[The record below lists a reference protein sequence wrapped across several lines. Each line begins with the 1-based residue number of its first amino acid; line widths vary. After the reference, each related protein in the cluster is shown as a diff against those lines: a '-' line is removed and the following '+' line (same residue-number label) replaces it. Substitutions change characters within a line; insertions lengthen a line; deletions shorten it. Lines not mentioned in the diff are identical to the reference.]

1 MASPQDIF
9 DPSRILEDD
18 FLEKAASVTSTTPQ
32 STRPIIGVS
41 DTGARFVENFDTRR
55 AYSSLRLKGDSELEA
70 KEKIAV
76 RLAGE
81 TDFDLDRALH
91 AGFSYDDVIT
101 KLTGV
106 ESKGAFGAFYTGFK
120 QEAPEAFAAGVGAT
134 AAAKAVPAIYS
145 ELRGVARGVGKEVA
159 GAGKQALDWGVRK
172 AGPIPQVA
180 TVTPGGAATISSKPT
195 LMQRALSFAPKT
207 KEAASAIFSGTP
219 LGRAAGLVGKTV
231 KGIGY
236 VGALVGSAYGAS
248 ELTAMLRKKEEGAYP
263 ELPLDE
269 YTAYEAGRTSGLF
282 VGGAWPFG
290 VLIAKGLAAMPQIA
304 PLVVTKNVDEMTKA
318 LALSPLPKVAPGPHS
333 PFLTR
338 MWNKAKRYGAAKA
351 QAAGAAV
358 GAAPGAI
365 YGAVHKTGRDFLA
378 AGAAGAKG
386 AGEHILRHKK
396 KYILGEVGI
405 GTAWTPFGAM
415 WVEEVAPLQ
424 EGPKLAAEVGMSI
437 VYPGALLGWSRKYAK
452 QLMSAFGPGARE
464 QKAADYLTG
473 LFNELNKGGINE
485 SPEEFLKVLT
495 AAQFKDAQGNIVEL
509 TPSQLTGSST
519 FKILEKYLADTGT
532 TYSEIQKRA
541 AKEGHEAL
549 AGLVESLISHRKAAP
564 VHLAADLEREM
575 AAHTFTN
582 WLDTKI
588 SKAIT
593 ETEALA
599 ARTGST
605 PGEIRRFYSAK
616 VHTGLREALE
626 DARSIERGLY
636 NKLDQKTPV
645 VAENIAAAWDAEL
658 PNLLKEG
665 LTYKDIKAAGVP
677 KFILNQMHPIRRQY
691 DVLVNQSKKA
701 DKQIVNFEKEI
712 EKLAERGGKEDRLQ
726 QAVSNYMKGSEL
738 KGLDEIDKLYAAE
751 DAFKLSV
758 NEGGAPGMYRPTP
771 RSKERPLPNSVDRT
785 RVASI
790 FNKRI
795 KIEQARNQQDELAQE
810 LLDLAPT
817 GLADLPGLQETTLG
831 ELMSFRSE
839 MLAYIRNRGA
849 GEAVNYNTVRIYGDL
864 ADATLLDMGIA
875 GNIDE
880 AGNIINRTLEDMSE
894 NQINLLKAHTF
905 SRELHDTFTRAV
917 GGELGVLRSTG
928 EYRKPPEL
936 ALMELFKGGADDVYL
951 RHKEVAKALAIVEYA
966 ARGTDELGSFGT
978 FKQLLTKE
986 EIRRASVNDATKGF
1000 IRQAFMD
1007 DVVKSIDEVNPA
1019 TGQSIEALVINDDA
1033 FKKFMTEYEEVFNL
1047 EGLELL
1053 RADFEVP
1060 QRREVLLRAY
1070 AHNNPELLNV
1080 DPRTG
1085 GFVKLGDRAEG
1096 MPIGEYWK
1104 NVENQNVWSRFLADE
1119 NPTKVIG
1126 EILSESNKNTLRDY
1140 KSIVKLAKTHKAR
1153 NTQEAFRDSII
1164 EYAMEKA
1171 RTPEGY
1177 SLIKLRK
1184 VLYDTPLGNIRG
1196 EPPLMEALKRD
1207 GIVDNQFGKNFELLL
1222 TRMERVERA
1231 VEGGVDVRK
1240 IIQGGSPEYLLG
1252 LRILG
1257 AGLGRQFAAKT
1268 GMGGTVQIPGAA
1280 ATFAQQYFNNMPSIM
1295 IRDIL
1300 TKAATPGKEGT
1311 ELLTALLRKGRSKQE
1326 EEAAIGIIGNLFS
1339 KILGVPIIAL
1349 ARRPLLAEEYLTPGQ
1364 EVEEVFQER
1373 PPTPQS
1379 RGIRRPVMEYVPRVI
1394 ESLTPPES
1402 PPMVP
1407 SIRST
1412 APAPAPQPT
1421 AQGTT
1426 LENRQRFAQMFPGD
1440 ITSGLINQGIGSYRP

>member
-9 DPSRILEDD
+9 DPSLILEKDE
-18 FLEKAASVTSTTPQ
+18 FLKKAASVTSETPQ

-41 DTGARFVENFDTRR
+41 KTGARFVENFDTRR
-55 AYSSLRLKGDSELEA
+55 AYSSLRLKGDGELEA

-81 TDFDLDRALH
+81 TDFDLDRALN
-91 AGFSYDDVIT
+91 AGFSYDDIIT
-101 KLTGV
+101 KLTGI
-106 ESKGAFGAFYTGFK
+106 ESQGRAGSAFLGFK
-120 QEAPEAFAAGVGAT
+120 QEAPEALAAGVGVA

-145 ELRGVARGVGKEVA
+145 V
-159 GAGKQALDWGVRK
+159 GKQAARGAAQVAAEAGK
-172 AGPIPQVA
+172 GAMAYGAKAAGPIPQVI
-180 TVTPGGAATISSKPT
+180 TVAPSGAASVTSKPT
-195 LMQRALSFAPKT
+195 LMQRALNLAPKA
-207 KEAASAIFSGTP
+207 KEAASAVFSGTP
-219 LGRAAGLVGKTV
+219 VGRTARLVGKTA
-231 KGIGY
+231 KGLGY
-236 VGALVGSAYGAS
+236 VSALVGSALGAA
-248 ELTAMLRKKEEGAYP
+248 ELSAVLREKEEGAYP
-263 ELPLDE
+263 ELPLED
-269 YTAYEAGRTSGLF
+269 YTSYEAGRTAGLLA
-282 VGGAWPFG
+282 GGVYPLSA
-290 VLIAKGLAAMPQIA
+290 LMAKGLAHMPQIA
-304 PLVVTKNVDEMTKA
+304 PLVVTDNVTKMGQA
-318 LALSPLPKVAPGPHS
+318 LALSPLPKVAPGPVS

-338 MWNKAKRYGAAKA
+338 MWNKARRYGAAKA

-358 GAAPGAI
+358 GAVPASV
-365 YGAVHKTGRDFLA
+365 YGVGRDFV
-378 AGAAGAKG
+378 AAGAKG
-386 AGEHILRHKK
+386 AKATGEHFLRNPK
-396 KYILGEVGI
+396 KYLAGEALI
-405 GTAWTPFGAM
+405 GTAWTPLGAM
-415 WVEEVAPLQ
+415 YVEEVAPLQ

-437 VYPGALLGWSRKYAK
+437 FYPGAFLGWGRKHAK
-452 QLMSAFGPGARE
+452 QLFSSFGPGARE
-464 QKAADYLTG
+464 QRAADYLTG
-473 LFNELNKGGINE
+473 LFSELNKGGINE

-519 FKILEKYLADTGT
+519 FKILEKYLAKTGT
-532 TYSEIQKRA
+532 TYSEVQKRA

-549 AGLVESLISHRKAAP
+549 AGLVESLISHRKAGP

-575 AAHTFTN
+575 TAHTFTN
-582 WLDTKI
+582 WLNDNL
-588 SKAIT
+588 SKAVT

-599 ARTGST
+599 ARSGAT
-605 PGEIRRFYSAK
+605 PGEIRRFFSAQ
-616 VHTGLREALE
+616 VHTGLRDALE

-636 NKLDQKTPV
+636 AKLDQKAPV
-645 VAENIAAAWDAEL
+645 VAENIAAAWASEL

-665 LTYKDIKAAGVP
+665 LTYKDIVGSGVP
-677 KFILNQMHPIRRQY
+677 SFIKNQMHPIRRQY
-691 DVLVNQSKKA
+691 DALVNQSKTA
-701 DKQIVNFEKEI
+701 DQKITNLQQEI
-712 EKLAERGGKEDRLQ
+712 EKLAERGGKENRLQ
-726 QAVSNYMKGSEL
+726 QAASNYLDGSEL
-738 KGLDEIDKLYAAE
+738 KDLNELDKLYAAE
-751 DAFKLSV
+751 DAFKLSIDK
-758 NEGGAPGMYRPTP
+758 GGVPGMYKPTP
-771 RSKERPLPNSVDRT
+771 RSKERPLPNSIDRK

-810 LLDLAPT
+810 LLELAPT
-817 GLADLPGLQETTLG
+817 GLDDLPGLQESNLG
-831 ELMSFRSE
+831 ELMNFRSE

-864 ADATLLDMGIA
+864 ADAALLDMGIA

-905 SRELHDTFTRAV
+905 SKELHDTFTRAV
-917 GGELGVLRSTG
+917 GGELGILKSTG

-936 ALMELFKGGADDVYL
+936 ALMELFRGGADEVYL
-951 RHKEVAKALAIVEYA
+951 HHKELEKALTIVDYA
-966 ARGTDELGSFGT
+966 ARGTDELGTFGSFS
-978 FKQLLTKE
+978 QLLSKE
-986 EIRRASVNDATKGF
+986 ARRRASVNDATKAF
-1000 IRQAFMD
+1000 VRQAFMD
-1007 DVVKSIDEVNPA
+1007 DVVKNIDEVNPA
-1019 TGQSIEALVINDDA
+1019 TGQSIEAFVIDDKAFDA
-1033 FKKFMTEYEEVFNL
+1033 FMKEYEEVFSL
-1047 EGLELL
+1047 QGLKELK
-1053 RADFEVP
+1053 ADFEVP
-1060 QRREVLLRAY
+1060 QRRDTLLRAY
-1070 AHNNPELLNV
+1070 ASNDPKLLDI

-1085 GFVKLGDRAEG
+1085 GYAKLGDSAEG
-1096 MPIGEYWK
+1096 LKIGEYWK
-1104 NVENQNVWSRFLADE
+1104 NVERQNVWSRFLADE
-1119 NPTKVIG
+1119 NPTKVVA

-1140 KSIVKLAKTHKAR
+1140 KNIVKLAKTHKAR

-1196 EPPLMEALKRD
+1196 QAPLMEALKRD
-1207 GIVDNQFGKNFELLL
+1207 GIVDKQFGDNFELLL

-1231 VEGGVDVRK
+1231 VEDGVDVSRL
-1240 IIQGGSPEYLLG
+1240 IQGGSPEYLLG
-1252 LRILG
+1252 LRVLG

-1280 ATFAQQYFNNMPSIM
+1280 ATFAQQYFDRMPSIM
-1295 IRDIL
+1295 IKDIL

-1311 ELLTALLRKGRSKQE
+1311 ELLTALLKKGRSKTE
-1326 EEAAIGIIGNLFS
+1326 EEAAIGFIGNAFS

-1349 ARRPLLAEEYLTPGQ
+1349 ARRPLLAEDFVTPGQ
-1364 EVEEVFQER
+1364 EVEEVFQEQSR
-1373 PPTPQS
+1373 TPQS
-1379 RGIRRPVMEYVPRVI
+1379 RGPVGPLMEYVPRAL

-1407 SIRST
+1407 SLRST

-1426 LENRQRFAQMFPGD
+1426 PENRQRFAQMFPGD